1 MRVFLPYLELQLHNW
16 KRRKTKKAVDQ
27 RNRHVRGQGIDSFS
41 HLFWRASTVG
51 KALLFLNLDGCGS
64 SLGSTPHSGGGYS
77 SESLEERNGWAVG
90 ELGPG
95 T

>member
-1 MRVFLPYLELQLHNW
+1 M
-16 KRRKTKKAVDQ
+16 
-27 RNRHVRGQGIDSFS
+27 
-41 HLFWRASTVG
+41 G